1 MTFNELETTKDQRP
15 TVTIVGSGMC
25 GMFTG
30 LALDRRGFDVTII
43 ERDVPPP
50 DCSANEAFFSWQR
63 KGVAQFRHPHAFL
76 GLMCSVL
83 EENYPDLLERFFEA
97 GARKVSFE
105 DSIPDHLK
113 PQYNPEPGDEKM
125 WVLMCRRATM
135 ETVLRT
141 YVTQTTKVTI
151 RNQVSVADIITEK
164 NDSQEVFIRGL
175 SLIDH
180 QESNKRSELFSDIV
194 IDATGRSSKF
204 DKWLTSSGVNIKEER
219 DDAEIVYY
227 TRHYRLK
234 DGVSEPPR
242 DAKNPSMGD
251 LGYMKYGI
259 FPGDGGHF
267 ALIICLPNEEKELRK
282 AIKSGEKFDEIGM
295 TIPGLRPWLSK
306 NKSEATTA
314 PFGIGNIHAVWRD
327 FTGAGNNRLLN
338 FFAVGDS
345 AIRTNPL
352 YGRGC
357 STGALHAHILADI
370 LSTESDP
377 WSRALRFQEESERKV
392 RPIFQASLNE
402 DKRGIKRAAAIREG
416 VNLDKADSLKRWFAL
431 AFGDALMAASRDK
444 LFIHR
449 EVMKTINLVEKPG
462 EFLKNKKIQRT
473 VFKYMLRGRKR
484 NAGSRIQP
492 GLTRPKMLEFLTEL
506 DSKQDLGDQADKS
519 LPKAAA
525 SAS

>member
-97 GARKVSFE
+97 GARKVTFE

-416 VNLDKADSLKRWFAL
+416 VDLDKADSLKKWFAL

-519 LPKAAA
+519 LPRAAA

>member
-25 GMFTG
+25 GMLTG
-30 LALDRRGFDVTII
+30 LALDRRGFQVTII

-50 DCSANEAFFSWQR
+50 DCSANETFFSWQR

-416 VNLDKADSLKRWFAL
+416 VDLDKADSLKKWFAL

-519 LPKAAA
+519 LPRAAA

>member
-416 VNLDKADSLKRWFAL
+416 VDLDKADSLKKWFAL

-506 DSKQDLGDQADKS
+506 DSKQHLGDQADKS
-519 LPKAAA
+519 LPRAAA

>member
-1 MTFNELETTKDQRP
+1 MTYNELETTKDQRP

-25 GMFTG
+25 GMLTG
-30 LALDRRGFDVTII
+30 LALDRRGFQVTII

-180 QESNKRSELFSDIV
+180 QESNKRSELFSDVV

-416 VNLDKADSLKRWFAL
+416 VDLDKADSLKKWFAL

-519 LPKAAA
+519 LPRAAA
-525 SAS
+525 SAW

>member
-25 GMFTG
+25 GMLTG
-30 LALDRRGFDVTII
+30 LALDRRGFQVTII

-416 VNLDKADSLKRWFAL
+416 VDLDKADSLKKWFAL

-506 DSKQDLGDQADKS
+506 DSKQDLSDQADKS
-519 LPKAAA
+519 LPRAAA

>member
-25 GMFTG
+25 GMLTG
-30 LALDRRGFDVTII
+30 LALDRRGFQVTII

-416 VNLDKADSLKRWFAL
+416 VDLDKADSLKKWFAL

-449 EVMKTINLVEKPG
+449 EVMKTINLVERPG

-519 LPKAAA
+519 LPRAAA

>member
-295 TIPGLRPWLSK
+295 TIPGLRPWLSN

-416 VNLDKADSLKRWFAL
+416 VDLDKADSLKKWFAL

-519 LPKAAA
+519 LPRAAA

>member
-25 GMFTG
+25 GMLTG
-30 LALDRRGFDVTII
+30 LALDRRGFQVTII

-180 QESNKRSELFSDIV
+180 KESNKRSELFSDIV

-234 DGVSEPPR
+234 DGVSEPP
-242 DAKNPSMGD
+242 
-251 LGYMKYGI
+251 
-259 FPGDGGHF
+259 
-267 ALIICLPNEEKELRK
+267 
-282 AIKSGEKFDEIGM
+282 
-295 TIPGLRPWLSK
+295 
-306 NKSEATTA
+306 
-314 PFGIGNIHAVWRD
+314 
-327 FTGAGNNRLLN
+327 LL
-338 FFAVGDS
+338 
-345 AIRTNPL
+345 
-352 YGRGC
+352 
-357 STGALHAHILADI
+357 
-370 LSTESDP
+370 
-377 WSRALRFQEESERKV
+377 
-392 RPIFQASLNE
+392 
-402 DKRGIKRAAAIREG
+402 
-416 VNLDKADSLKRWFAL
+416 
-431 AFGDALMAASRDK
+431 
-444 LFIHR
+444 
-449 EVMKTINLVEKPG
+449 
-462 EFLKNKKIQRT
+462 
-473 VFKYMLRGRKR
+473 
-484 NAGSRIQP
+484 AGS
-492 GLTRPKMLEFLTEL
+492 F
-506 DSKQDLGDQADKS
+506 
-519 LPKAAA
+519 
-525 SAS
+525 

>member
-25 GMFTG
+25 GMLTG
-30 LALDRRGFDVTII
+30 LALDRRGFQVTII

-105 DSIPDHLK
+105 DSIPDHLR

-180 QESNKRSELFSDIV
+180 KESNKRSELFSDIV

-416 VNLDKADSLKRWFAL
+416 VDLDKADSLKKWFAL

-519 LPKAAA
+519 LPRAAA

>member
-25 GMFTG
+25 GMLTG
-30 LALDRRGFDVTII
+30 LALDRRGFQVTII

-105 DSIPDHLK
+105 ESIPDHLK

-314 PFGIGNIHAVWRD
+314 PLGIGNIHAVWRD

-416 VNLDKADSLKRWFAL
+416 VDLDKADSLKKWFAL

-449 EVMKTINLVEKPG
+449 EVMKTINLIEKPG

-519 LPKAAA
+519 LPRAAA

>member
-519 LPKAAA
+519 LPRAAA

>member
-306 NKSEATTA
+306 NKSDATTA

-416 VNLDKADSLKRWFAL
+416 VDLDKADSLKKWFAL

-519 LPKAAA
+519 LPRAAA

>member
-295 TIPGLRPWLSK
+295 TIPGLRPWLRK

-416 VNLDKADSLKRWFAL
+416 VDLDKADSLKKWFAL

-519 LPKAAA
+519 LPRAAA

>member
-25 GMFTG
+25 GMLTG
-30 LALDRRGFDVTII
+30 LALDRRGFQVTII

-105 DSIPDHLK
+105 ESIPDHLK

-180 QESNKRSELFSDIV
+180 KESNKRSELFSDIV

-416 VNLDKADSLKRWFAL
+416 VDLDKADSLKKWFAL

-519 LPKAAA
+519 LPRAAA

>member
-25 GMFTG
+25 GMLTG
-30 LALDRRGFDVTII
+30 LALDRRGFQVTII

-234 DGVSEPPR
+234 DDVSEPPR

-267 ALIICLPNEEKELRK
+267 ALIICLPNEETELRK

-416 VNLDKADSLKRWFAL
+416 VDLDKADSLKKWFAL

-519 LPKAAA
+519 LPRAAA

>member
-1 MTFNELETTKDQRP
+1 MDSSKLNENRDARP
-15 TVTIVGSGMC
+15 TVTIVGSGIC

-43 ERDVPPP
+43 ERDTPPP

-63 KGVAQFRHPHAFL
+63 RGVAQFRHPHAFL

-83 EENYPDLLERFFEA
+83 EENYPDLLEHFFNA

-105 DSIPDHLK
+105 DSIPDHLR
-113 PQYNPEPGDEKM
+113 PQYMPEPGDEKM

-135 ETVLRT
+135 ETVLRK
-141 YVTQTTKVTI
+141 YVTQTTSVTI
-151 RNQVSVADIITEK
+151 KNRISVTDIIIDENDRQDVVLEGLRVVDHENNNEK
-164 NDSQEVFIRGL
+164 
-175 SLIDH
+175 
-180 QESNKRSELFSDIV
+180 SELFSDIV
-194 IDATGRSSKF
+194 IDSTGRSSKF
-204 DKWLTSSGVNIKEER
+204 SKWLNNCGIEITEER

-227 TRHYRLK
+227 TRHYCLK
-234 DGVSEPPR
+234 DGVPEPPR

-267 ALIICLPNEEKELRK
+267 ALIICLPNEEKELRA

-306 NKSEATTA
+306 DKSDATTA

-327 FTGAGNNRLLN
+327 FTSSASNRLLN

-370 LSTESDP
+370 LSNESDP
-377 WSRALRFQEESERKV
+377 WSRAVKFKEESEKKV

-431 AFGDALMAASRDK
+431 AFGDALMAASRDN

>member
-251 LGYMKYGI
+251 LGYMKFGI

-327 FTGAGNNRLLN
+327 FTGAGNNRLVN

-416 VNLDKADSLKRWFAL
+416 VDLDKADSLKKWFAL

-519 LPKAAA
+519 LPRAAA

>member
-1 MTFNELETTKDQRP
+1 MTFNKLETTKDQRP

-416 VNLDKADSLKRWFAL
+416 VDLDKADSLKKWFAL

-519 LPKAAA
+519 LPRAAA

>member
-1 MTFNELETTKDQRP
+1 MTYNELETTKDQRP

-25 GMFTG
+25 GMLTG
-30 LALDRRGFDVTII
+30 LALDRRGFQVTII

-180 QESNKRSELFSDIV
+180 QENNKRSELFSDVV

-377 WSRALRFQEESERKV
+377 WSRALRFQEESEKKM

-416 VNLDKADSLKRWFAL
+416 VDLDKADSLKKWFAL

-506 DSKQDLGDQADKS
+506 DSKQNLGDQADKS
-519 LPKAAA
+519 LPRAAA

>member
-25 GMFTG
+25 GMLTG
-30 LALDRRGFDVTII
+30 LALDRRGFQVTII

-105 DSIPDHLK
+105 ESIPDHLK

-141 YVTQTTKVTI
+141 YVIQTTKVTI

-416 VNLDKADSLKRWFAL
+416 VDLDKADSLKKWFAL

-449 EVMKTINLVEKPG
+449 EVMKTINLIEKPG

-519 LPKAAA
+519 LPRAAA

>member
-25 GMFTG
+25 GMLTG
-30 LALDRRGFDVTII
+30 LALDRRGFQVTII

-105 DSIPDHLK
+105 ESIPDHLK

-416 VNLDKADSLKRWFAL
+416 VDLDKADSLKKWFAL

-449 EVMKTINLVEKPG
+449 EVMKTINLIEKPG

-473 VFKYMLRGRKR
+473 VFQYMLRGRKR

-519 LPKAAA
+519 LPRAAA

>member
-25 GMFTG
+25 GMLTG
-30 LALDRRGFDVTII
+30 LALDRRGFQVTII

-416 VNLDKADSLKRWFAL
+416 VDLDKADSLKKWFAL
-431 AFGDALMAASRDK
+431 AFGDALMAASRDN

-506 DSKQDLGDQADKS
+506 DSKQNLGDQADKS
-519 LPKAAA
+519 LPRAAA

>member
-402 DKRGIKRAAAIREG
+402 DRRGIKRAAAIREG
-416 VNLDKADSLKRWFAL
+416 VDLDKADSLKKWFAL

-449 EVMKTINLVEKPG
+449 EVMRTINLVEKPG

-519 LPKAAA
+519 LPRAAA

>member
-267 ALIICLPNEEKELRK
+267 ALIICLPNEEKELRR

-416 VNLDKADSLKRWFAL
+416 VDLDKADSLKKWFAL

-519 LPKAAA
+519 LPRAAA

>member
-1 MTFNELETTKDQRP
+1 MTFNKLETTKDQRP

-25 GMFTG
+25 GMLTG
-30 LALDRRGFDVTII
+30 LALDRRGFQVTII

-105 DSIPDHLK
+105 ESIPDHLK

-416 VNLDKADSLKRWFAL
+416 VDLDKADSLKKWFAL

-449 EVMKTINLVEKPG
+449 EVMKTINLIEKPG

-519 LPKAAA
+519 LPRAAA

>member
-151 RNQVSVADIITEK
+151 INQVSVADIITEK

-416 VNLDKADSLKRWFAL
+416 VDLDKADSLKKWFAL

-506 DSKQDLGDQADKS
+506 DSTQDLGDQADKS
-519 LPKAAA
+519 LPRAAA

>member
-25 GMFTG
+25 GMLTG
-30 LALDRRGFDVTII
+30 LALDRRGFQVTII

-50 DCSANEAFFSWQR
+50 DGSANEAFFSWQR

-105 DSIPDHLK
+105 ESIPDHLK

-416 VNLDKADSLKRWFAL
+416 VDLDKADSLKKWFAL

-449 EVMKTINLVEKPG
+449 EVMKTINLIEKPG

-519 LPKAAA
+519 LPRAAA

>member
-25 GMFTG
+25 GMLTG
-30 LALDRRGFDVTII
+30 LALDRRGFQVTII

-416 VNLDKADSLKRWFAL
+416 VDLDKADSLKKWFAL

-519 LPKAAA
+519 LPRAAA

>member
-25 GMFTG
+25 GMLTG
-30 LALDRRGFDVTII
+30 LALDRRGFQVTII

-105 DSIPDHLK
+105 ESIPDHLK

-416 VNLDKADSLKRWFAL
+416 VDLDKADSLKKWFAL
-431 AFGDALMAASRDK
+431 AFGDALLAASRDK

-449 EVMKTINLVEKPG
+449 EVMKTINLIEKPG

-519 LPKAAA
+519 LPRAAA

>member
-416 VNLDKADSLKRWFAL
+416 VDLDKADSLKKWFAL

-519 LPKAAA
+519 LPREAA

>member
-25 GMFTG
+25 GMLTG
-30 LALDRRGFDVTII
+30 LALDRRGFQVTII

-105 DSIPDHLK
+105 ESIPDHLK

-180 QESNKRSELFSDIV
+180 KESNKRSELFSDIV

-416 VNLDKADSLKRWFAL
+416 VDLDKADSLKKWFAL

-449 EVMKTINLVEKPG
+449 EVMKTINLIEKPG

-519 LPKAAA
+519 LPRAAA

>member
-25 GMFTG
+25 GMLTG
-30 LALDRRGFDVTII
+30 LALDRRGFQVTII

-105 DSIPDHLK
+105 ESIPDHLK

-416 VNLDKADSLKRWFAL
+416 VDLDKADSLKKWFAL

-449 EVMKTINLVEKPG
+449 EVMKTINLIEKPG

-519 LPKAAA
+519 LPRAAA

>member
-25 GMFTG
+25 GMFSG

-180 QESNKRSELFSDIV
+180 KESNKRSELFSDIV

-416 VNLDKADSLKRWFAL
+416 VDLDKADSLKKWFAL

-519 LPKAAA
+519 LPRAAA

>member
-25 GMFTG
+25 GMLTG
-30 LALDRRGFDVTII
+30 LALDRRGFQVTII

-151 RNQVSVADIITEK
+151 RNQVSVAEIITEK

-180 QESNKRSELFSDIV
+180 QEGNKRSDLFSDIV

-327 FTGAGNNRLLN
+327 FTGAGNNHLLN

-416 VNLDKADSLKRWFAL
+416 VDLDKADSLKKWFAL

-519 LPKAAA
+519 LPRAAA

>member
-1 MTFNELETTKDQRP
+1 MTFNKLETTKDQRP

-25 GMFTG
+25 GMLTG
-30 LALDRRGFDVTII
+30 LALDRRGFQVTII

-105 DSIPDHLK
+105 ESIPDHLK

-416 VNLDKADSLKRWFAL
+416 VDLDKADSLKKWFAL

-519 LPKAAA
+519 LPRAAA

>member
-25 GMFTG
+25 GMLTG
-30 LALDRRGFDVTII
+30 LALDRRGFQVTII

-50 DCSANEAFFSWQR
+50 DCSANEAFFSWRR

-416 VNLDKADSLKRWFAL
+416 VDLDKADSLKKWFAL

-506 DSKQDLGDQADKS
+506 DSKQDLRDQADKS
-519 LPKAAA
+519 LPRAAA